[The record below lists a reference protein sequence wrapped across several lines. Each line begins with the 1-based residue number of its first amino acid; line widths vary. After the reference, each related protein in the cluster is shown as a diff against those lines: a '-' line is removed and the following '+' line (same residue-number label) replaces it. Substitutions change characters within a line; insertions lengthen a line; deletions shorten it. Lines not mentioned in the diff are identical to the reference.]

1 MPIIIRY
8 TFFIYFFCVLF
19 MILVTMSCQKSQRI
33 QAHRLIIQHIIHQLI
48 IRAIPTVHIHSQ
60 TNGVEITIMI
70 IINGAEAIIIHQAM
84 ETINMEAMEIHIK

>member
-1 MPIIIRY
+1 MPIIIGY
-8 TFFIYFFCVLF
+8 TFYIYIFF

-33 QAHRLIIQHIIHQLI
+33 QVHQLIIQHIIHQLI

-60 TNGVEITIMI
+60 TNGVEIIIMI